1 MQLNRGQL
9 KFVAT
14 SETESKKFL
23 QIKKQEGN
31 YETIDIF
38 VQKYPNIT
46 EEELEECYVKYREKE
61 MTYNEMVN
69 DYVVFSN
76 DMKFI
81 HFIPPVVVMEEN
93 IRASI
98 YFMKKAIE
106 CLQFARFFT
115 MKAALLLDI
124 DYNIRWAQGYFPQF
138 LFRCI
143 YFGAATTW
151 YSNAFDH
158 VLQTVYW
165 GKELYTSVSDR
176 NDNRYEEGWDVK
188 KIIECCTYEFV
199 VGELKKRGKLKLRE
213 LLTKCS
219 KKIEEVRK
227 WSNYIKHRGGID
239 YKYLN
244 PKNPA
249 EWYYV
254 PQTND
259 NTNGTMPGAS
269 FQLPDEKY
277 KIEDFKSP
285 IELDIDE
292 NLTKLVSVHK
302 AIYVCI
308 EKLIDYMD
316 FSQYSLIRG
325 ENTYL

>member
-1 MQLNRGQL
+1 MQLERGQF

-14 SETESKKFL
+14 SESESKNFL
-23 QIKKQEGN
+23 QIKKQGEN

-46 EEELEECYVKYREKE
+46 EKELEECYIKYRKKE
-61 MTYNEMVN
+61 MTYKEMVN
-69 DYVVFSN
+69 DYVFLSN

-81 HFIPPVVVMEEN
+81 HFTPPVFVMEDN

-98 YFMKKAIE
+98 YFIKKAIE

-143 YFGAATTW
+143 YFGTATTW

-165 GKELYTSVSDR
+165 GKELYMSVSDR
-176 NDNRYEEGWDVK
+176 KGNYYEEGWDVK

-199 VGELKKRGKLKLRE
+199 VGELKKRDEFKLRK
-213 LLTKCS
+213 LLTECS
-219 KKIEEVRK
+219 TKIEEVRK
-227 WSNYIKHRGGID
+227 WSNYIKHKGGVD

-244 PKNPA
+244 PENPF
-249 EWYYV
+249 EWYFV
-254 PQTND
+254 PEAND
-259 NTNGTMPGAS
+259 SANGAMSGVSIQVPN
-269 FQLPDEKY
+269 EKY

-285 IELDIDE
+285 IEIDIDE

-302 AIYVCI
+302 AIYECI
-308 EKLIDYMD
+308 EKLIDYID

-325 ENTYL
+325 ENT